1 MCCQDKGVEVKP
13 DDCGCSDTCDN
24 SSSRP
29 VRYYNGEVHVA
40 LPMLNSSG
48 FGHRWGHT
56 LSYSNRVTN
65 PAAGLNGSSWFTR
78 EQPQLFQTTGIVQ
91 EPGHPPKV
99 VNRVAVIQVISEA
112 VWFQENPT
120 THQYQGMFFNAE
132 KLVHL
137 SSTKEFLYFN
147 LRGQKLAFFDF
158 SSSIPL
164 VQQGRLKSWTDAD
177 GRVTYVDYWANGLM
191 RRFRQEDA
199 TSGESSTYEYQYVNP
214 SSSSGSSASSGAVGI
229 NERLEVVTL
238 VVKGTPVRR
247 LKFAYYGAGDSHG
260 GMGDLKRVTLQML
273 DDEGWQDLQHTL
285 FRYYLSGDAHGVAH
299 GMKFQVLP
307 ESYQRMVNAG
317 LSPETATDAQMANYA
332 DYYFEYDGSRRVT
345 RETVDAGSQTFLFE
359 YVTSSNPDGYNSWKV
374 RTTETLPDGSQNI
387 VYTNAAGAS
396 ILKILK
402 QGDNEWYSFHRYK
415 DNGLVEFQASSS
427 AVTGYDES
435 YPDLLHRESDGTYEF
450 LKDNDGLIEVYE
462 YFSTNHL
469 KSRGVRKGQLGS
481 VTKLQEL
488 SYTARTVSGVTV
500 YVVAED
506 KSYQSNVS
514 GGSDP
519 STTSY
524 SYEWYSGTF
533 QMKQRQTTL
542 PVIPIGQNGSGVAN
556 TRAEAYDAYGLVTWQ
571 KNERGFLT
579 NYTFDIVTGAIV
591 QQIDDVDTSIVS
603 GAPSGWTT
611 PTGGGLNLVTNY
623 QSDLLG
629 RTTQVLGPEHE
640 IDLSGTA
647 TMVRRASWSV
657 YQDLEFQ
664 QWSGS
669 GYATGSSPSYSY
681 TLINPV
687 QLSQF
692 DHAGRTIE
700 QMSAV
705 RSSTSGKLSPSDSF
719 PQSSYVRWS
728 TSHYNDES
736 QLTHTRQYHLIPS
749 SGEGTSG
756 TNYEQ
761 TDYGYDEMDRQ
772 NRIKTPGGTI
782 SRTVYDVR
790 SLVTETW
797 VGTDDTGATDTN
809 PAGSGAPNNMVKVQ
823 ENEYDDGDPGG
834 DGNLTQQTAYASASD
849 TRVTTFAYDFR
860 NRRVSEQGEEAYFA
874 EFFYDNLD
882 RVTQTDRHNTD
893 ADGNLIGR
901 NETKYDNQGRV
912 YQSYVYAVDPST
924 GDVGNSLVSNSW
936 YDPVGNLLKQLP
948 AGSQL
953 FQKSVYD
960 SLNRLT
966 TQYSAYDT
974 DETDYADAGDVDD
987 DTVMQQSESTYDD
1000 ASNLIQ
1006 QVSRLRFHNATGT
1019 GPLTDPDG
1027 SEPKARVSY
1036 AVSYPDALGRV
1047 MASVN
1052 YGTNGADAFTRPDTI
1067 PARSDTVLVNSTAY
1081 NDAGEAWKTVDP
1093 QGTENRSEFNDAGQ
1107 TKKTIENYVSGGTDA
1122 DQNRTTEFTY
1132 NADGK
1137 LETLTVKNDV
1147 TGDQVTTWDY
1157 GTTLSDSGVASNELL
1172 RAKVYPD
1179 SSTDRVEYG
1188 YNRLGQVRES
1198 TDQNGTV
1205 RALDYDKLG
1214 RLIHDRVT
1222 TLGTDVDGTVRRISR
1237 SYEIRGMVESV
1248 TTYDNATVGSGSV
1261 VGEVKSEYNDF
1272 SQLVREYQSQD
1283 GAVNPSTTPKV
1294 EYAYADGSA
1303 NTIRRISQTYPDG
1316 REVEYDYG
1324 TPGGM
1329 NDVLSRV
1336 EALVEGAT
1344 EPVRYK
1350 YLGLGEIVE
1359 AEYNA

>member
-1 MCCQDKGVEVKP
+1 
-13 DDCGCSDTCDN
+13 
-24 SSSRP
+24 
-29 VRYYNGEVHVA
+29 
-40 LPMLNSSG
+40 MLSSSG

-56 LSYSNRVTN
+56 LSYSNQVTK
-65 PAAGLNGSSWFTR
+65 PAVGLNGSSWFTR
-78 EQPQLFQTTGIVQ
+78 EQPQLFQTTAIVQ

-99 VNRVAVIQVISEA
+99 VNRIAVIEVISEA
-112 VWFQENPT
+112 IWFQQNST
-120 THQYQGMFFNAE
+120 TQQYEGMFFNTE
-132 KLVHL
+132 QLVHI
-137 SSTKEFLYFN
+137 SSAKEFLYLN
-147 LRGQKLAFFDF
+147 LRGQRLTFFDF
-158 SSSIPL
+158 NGSIPL
-164 VQQGRLKSWTDAD
+164 VKQGRLKSWMDAD
-177 GRVTYVDYWANGLM
+177 GQVTYVDYWANGLM
-191 RRFRQEDA
+191 RRFRQQDA
-199 TSGESSTYEYQYVNP
+199 TTAESSSYDYQYFNP
-214 SSSSGSSASSGAVGI
+214 GGSSGSSGSSGSVSAS
-229 NERLEVVTL
+229 ERLEIVTL
-238 VVKGTPVRR
+238 VVKGTAVRR
-247 LKFAYYGAGDSHG
+247 LKFAYYGTGDTHG
-260 GMGDLKRVTLQML
+260 GAGDLKQITVQTM
-273 DDEGWQDLQHTL
+273 DDEGWHDLQHTL
-285 FRYYLSGDAHGVAH
+285 FRYYLAGDANGVAH
-299 GMKFQVLP
+299 GMKFQVQP
-307 ESYQRMVNAG
+307 ESYQRMVNDG
-317 LSPETATDAQMANYA
+317 LSPETATDAQVAGYA
-332 DYYFEYDGSRRVT
+332 DYYFEYDLERRVT
-345 RETVDAGSQTFLFE
+345 KETVDAGSLTFLFN
-359 YVTSSNPDGYNSWKV
+359 YFTSNNPDGYNSWKV
-374 RTTETLPDGSQNI
+374 RTTETLPDGSKNI
-387 VYTNAAGAS
+387 VYTNAAGAPM
-396 ILKILK
+396 LKVLK
-402 QGDNEWYSFHRYK
+402 QGDSEWYSFHRYK

-427 AVTGYDES
+427 AITGYNPNC
-435 YPDLLHRESDGTYEF
+435 PDLLCQTIDGTFMF

-506 KSYQSNVS
+506 KSYQSADS

-519 STTSY
+519 STTSF

-533 QMKQRQTTL
+533 QMKQRQTSL
-542 PVIPIGQNGSGVAN
+542 PVIQTGQNGSGVAN
-556 TRAEAYDAYGLVTWQ
+556 TRAEAYDGYGQVTWQ

-579 NYTFDIVTGAIV
+579 NYQYDNVTGAVV

-611 PTGGGLNLVTNY
+611 PTGGGLNLVTDY

-647 TMVRRASWSV
+647 TAVRRASWTV
-657 YQDLEFQ
+657 YDDLQFQ

-669 GYATGSSPSYSY
+669 GYATGNSPSYSY

-700 QMSAV
+700 QMAAV

-719 PQSSYVRWS
+719 PQSSWVRWS

-736 QLTHTRQYHLIPS
+736 QLKHTRQYHLIPS
-749 SGEGTSG
+749 SGEGSSG
-756 TNYEQ
+756 TNYEE
-761 TDYGYDEMDRQ
+761 TKYGYDDMDRQ
-772 NRIKTPGGTI
+772 NRIQTPGGTI

-790 SLVTETW
+790 SLVVETW
-797 VGTDDTGATDTN
+797 VGTNDSDDD
-809 PAGSGAPNNMVKVQ
+809 NMVKVQ
-823 ENEYDDGDPGG
+823 ENEYDGGEPGG
-834 DGNLTQQTAYASASD
+834 DGNLTQQTAYASDTD

-860 NRRVSEQGEEAYFA
+860 NRRISEQGEESYYV
-874 EFFYDNLD
+874 EFLYDNLD
-882 RVTQTDRHNTD
+882 RVFQTNRRNTD
-893 ADGNLIGR
+893 AEGNLIGR
-901 NETKYDNQGRV
+901 IETKYDNQGRV
-912 YQSYVYAVDPST
+912 YQSYVYGVNPST
-924 GDVGNSLVSNSW
+924 GSVTGSLVSNSW

-953 FQKSVYD
+953 FQKSAYD

-974 DETDYADAGDVDD
+974 DEAAYADAGDVDD
-987 DTVMQQSESTYDD
+987 DIVMQQSESTYDD

-1006 QVSRLRFHNATGT
+1006 QVARLRFHNATGT

-1047 MASVN
+1047 MASAN
-1052 YGTNGADAFTRPDTI
+1052 YGTNGADAFTRSDTI
-1067 PARSDTVLVNSTAY
+1067 PARSDTVLVGSTAY
-1081 NDAGEAWKTVDP
+1081 NDAGEAWQTVDP
-1093 QGTENRSEFNDAGQ
+1093 QDTENRSEFNDAGQ
-1107 TKKTIENYVSGGTDA
+1107 TTKTIENYVYGGTDA
-1122 DQNRTTEFTY
+1122 DENRTTEFTY

-1147 TGDQVTTWDY
+1147 TGDQVTTWIY
-1157 GTTLSDSGVASNELL
+1157 GTTLDDSGVASNELL
-1172 RAKVYPD
+1172 RAKEYPD
-1179 SSTDRVEYG
+1179 GSTDRVEYG

-1237 SYEIRGMVESV
+1237 TYEIRGMVESV

-1272 SQLVREYQSQD
+1272 SQLVKEYQSQD
-1283 GAVNPSTTPKV
+1283 GAVSPSTTPKV
-1294 EYAYADGSA
+1294 EYAYADGSD
-1303 NTIRRISQTYPDG
+1303 NTIRRISQTYPDD

-1324 TPGGM
+1324 TAGGM
-1329 NDVLSRV
+1329 NDILSRV

-1350 YLGLGEIVE
+1350 YLGLGDIVE